1 MQTNACCYTQHFKGA
16 TRERTKVRKNADN
29 PVWNEIHYFYVPP
42 ANAENEVKS
51 FQVDV
56 YDWNRIEK
64 STFIGSTSLVLE
76 ELVAGPVQDLQV
88 NPILDKYI
96 NIKVNMGVAM

>member
-1 MQTNACCYTQHFKGA
+1 MWCYNESFKGA
-16 TRERTKVRKNADN
+16 TRERTKVRKNSDN

-42 ANAENEVKS
+42 ANSENEVKS
-51 FQVDV
+51 FLIDV

-64 STFIGSTSLVLE
+64 SIFIGSTSIVLE

-88 NPILDKYI
+88 NPF
-96 NIKVNMGVAM
+96 